1 MRNEFMLTWNSTLL
15 EVALRTAIIYGVVL
29 IGIRLTGKREVGQ
42 MASYELVLI
51 LLIANAVQNAMTGP
65 DTSLTGGVVGA
76 CTLLLA
82 NAAVTR
88 ISSRSRKVR
97 TLLEGTP
104 TILIHQGKVLK
115 KNLEKEHIAHEE
127 LEQALRE
134 HGVASIGEVGIA
146 VLEVDGTISVLKK
159 DELPTVVRPHHRI
172 RFVMKNRT

>member
-1 MRNEFMLTWNSTLL
+1 
-15 EVALRTAIIYGVVL
+15 
-29 IGIRLTGKREVGQ
+29 
-42 MASYELVLI
+42 
-51 LLIANAVQNAMTGP
+51 
-65 DTSLTGGVVGA
+65 
-76 CTLLLA
+76 
-82 NAAVTR
+82 
-88 ISSRSRKVR
+88 
-97 TLLEGTP
+97 
-104 TILIHQGKVLK
+104 VLK